1 MGFAYIQHISR
12 VFVMENIYAN
22 VVGKISEARVIIITT
37 IIIEWLACIIDLM
50 NCEVRHRKSP

>member
-1 MGFAYIQHISR
+1 MGFADIQHFSR
-12 VFVMENIYAN
+12 VSALENIYAN
-22 VVGKISEARVIIITT
+22 VAGKFSEARVIIITT